1 MTLTQRQ
8 PRIEDPAWLAQVRKM
23 PCLVCHRPGP
33 NDPAHIRSA
42 APQYGKRHTGFG
54 EKPDDRWVTPL
65 CRHHHDEQHA
75 RGDELAWWISKGIPD
90 PHGEAKAL
98 YAKRPADLRPL
109 PAPAKPKRVS
119 VRKPVG
125 QRRKIAKGPKLESRS
140 RLPSKGEG
148 RKFEARK
155 PRQIGNGE

>member
-8 PRIEDPAWLAQVRKM
+8 PRIEDAAHLAYIRTL

-54 EKPDDRWVTPL
+54 EKPDDKWTLPL

-75 RGDELAWWISKGIPD
+75 RGDELAWWASKGIAD
-90 PHGEAKAL
+90 PFAVAIAL
-98 YAKRPADLRPL
+98 YASRADMPPRK
-109 PAPAKPKRVS
+109 ARRKIVKTI

-125 QRRKIAKGPKLESRS
+125 QRRKIAKGPKMESRS
-140 RLPSKGEG
+140 RLPSKGES

>member
-1 MTLTQRQ
+1 MTLTQRH
-8 PRIEDPAWLAQVRKM
+8 PRVEDPAWLAHVRKL

-65 CRHHHDEQHA
+65 CRACHDEQH
-75 RGDELAWWISKGIPD
+75 RHPELAWWASKGIAD
-90 PHGEAKAL
+90 PFAVAIAL
-98 YAKRPADLRPL
+98 YASRADMPRK
-109 PAPAKPKRVS
+109 ARRKIVKTI

-125 QRRKIAKGPKLESRS
+125 QRRKIAKGPKMESRS

-148 RKFEARK
+148 RKF
-155 PRQIGNGE
+155 GELYI